1 MAKLTDLLDD
11 IEARAEAATPGPWV
25 EEDKGASALVVEGT
39 EGYSA
44 DGSCR
49 AVAEEVYLAKD
60 RAFIAHARTDVPQLV
75 AALRAVR
82 ELHLPVPGYKLA
94 DDCPHTNDGSHAYF
108 RHVVAEDGFEM
119 CLDMPDP
126 NWTTC
131 VTCRDIYGNN
141 SEWPCPT
148 VQAIASALGVAP

>member
-1 MAKLTDLLDD
+1 MAKLTALQ
-11 IEARAEAATPGPWV
+11 ARAEQRLAENRLGKSMARET
-25 EEDKGASALVVEGT
+25 DLDLLVIRDLLREV
-39 EGYSA
+39 SRLQ
-44 DGSCR
+44 D
-49 AVAEEVYLAKD
+49 AVD
-60 RAFIAHARTDVPQLV
+60 R
-75 AALRAVR
+75 VR

-94 DDCPHTNDGSHAYF
+94 DDCPHANDGSHAYF

-131 VTCRDIYGNN
+131 DTCRDIYGNN

-148 VQAIASALGVAP
+148 VQAIASVLGVAP